1 MMNKREMEMASQH
14 FTREKIEQAYQDR
27 DTEKLYRAAVYFPI
41 AFKEF
46 EESVERVLRLI
57 KENPSKIDAALRTEI
72 LTILEGAETTQQ
84 ASVAKVTQIAE

>member
-1 MMNKREMEMASQH
+1 MEMASQH

-41 AFKEF
+41 AFKEY

-57 KENPSKIDAALRTEI
+57 KENPSKIDEALRTEI
-72 LTILEGAETTQQ
+72 LTILEGADTTQQ
-84 ASVAKVTQIAE
+84 APVTKVAQIAE

>member
-41 AFKEF
+41 AFKEY

-57 KENPSKIDAALRTEI
+57 KENPSKIDEALRTEI
-72 LTILEGAETTQQ
+72 LTILEGADTTQQ
-84 ASVAKVTQIAE
+84 APVTKVAQIAE